1 VRLATNAVGTPAALL
16 LAFKLPAPAFVA
28 KGIRAKRDPTAAVGA
43 TIVGFPRNIFL
54 FFQN

>member
-1 VRLATNAVGTPAALL
+1 LLATATVGTPAALL